1 LPLHSALP
9 AGVLQVTVP
18 AAFVVRVLTPFVRV
32 AEEKSK
38 ISTKAELQIWGGGK
52 GGWHFPWKG
61 GWHLFVLLLARRQGS
76 RGEGTS
82 FPERFR
88 APAFTTRKRWL
99 APFSARLSTIV
110 PMN

>member
-38 ISTKAELQIWGGGK
+38 ISTKAELQIWGITK

-61 GWHLFVLLLARRQGS
+61 GWHLFVLLLPPPQGS
-76 RGEGTS
+76 RGAGSE
-82 FPERFR
+82 
-88 APAFTTRKRWL
+88 
-99 APFSARLSTIV
+99 FS
-110 PMN
+110 

>member
-38 ISTKAELQIWGGGK
+38 ISTKAELQIWGGRQR
-52 GGWHFPWKG
+52 W
-61 GWHLFVLLLARRQGS
+61 LALS
-76 RGEGTS
+76 LE
-82 FPERFR
+82 
-88 APAFTTRKRWL
+88 RWL
-99 APFSARLSTIV
+99 APFCVALGAAAGLSRGGDEFS
-110 PMN
+110 